1 MSFKSIG
8 IVGGGTS
15 GYLTALT
22 LSKLVPHKR
31 ISIIESSKIPVI
43 GVGEST
49 TPKLLRMLHEVLEF
63 DLAEFYAEVKPTWK
77 LGVQYYWGNK
87 EKEFYNNALGYINPF
102 LSHEVKQD
110 INYNSLNSVLMN
122 HNKSF
127 IIETSDEKKP
137 YRSLAIPH
145 SYAYHLDNQLLVKYL
160 QKKIKAAGIDIIDA
174 KIKDTIRKE
183 NGDIKSLISEENQE
197 YNFDFFVDCSGFSS
211 ILLEKTMKVPFKDFK
226 SSLFTDTAITA
237 SDDHCGVI
245 KPYTE
250 ARTMNN
256 GWQWTIP
263 MQSTD
268 HLGYVFSSSF
278 SSEEDAE
285 KEFRTLNPRIED
297 TKTIRFRSG
306 RHTDFIKGNIAAIG
320 NSYGFIEALQ
330 STALHMVITNIY
342 ALVLH
347 LKNLEKEKDYG
358 SIINEN
364 LGEIWDRLRWFIA
377 IQFKFNSRLD
387 SEFWKC
393 CRAEVD
399 ISGAEELLELYHS
412 VGPLYTLKGKNEAV
426 NKLDQFQIYGLF
438 SHDFL
443 LLIQGI
449 YPQKPPFKISS
460 DERKSWLKKYKLWD
474 QIALKSLPQHEV
486 LQKISENPEILEFE
500 KFFDSP
506 FLLDREFDFLN
517 KVNIADFIIKC

>member
-1 MSFKSIG
+1 MSLKSIG

-22 LSKLVPHKR
+22 LSKLVPHKS

-63 DLAEFYAEVKPTWK
+63 DLSEFYAEVKPTWK
-77 LGVQYYWGNK
+77 LGVQYYWGSK

-127 IIETSDEKKP
+127 IIETSDENIP

-160 QKKIKAAGIDIIDA
+160 KKKIKAAGIDIIDA

-183 NGDIKSLISEENQE
+183 NGDIQSLISEENQE
-197 YNFDFFVDCSGFSS
+197 YNFDFYVDCSGFSS
-211 ILLEKTMKVPFKDFK
+211 ILLGNTMKVPFKDFK
-226 SSLFTDTAITA
+226 SSLFTDSAITA
-237 SDDHCGVI
+237 SNVHNGTI

-250 ARTMNN
+250 ARTMNS

-263 MQSTD
+263 MQNSD

-278 SSEEDAE
+278 DSEKQAE
-285 KEFRTLNPRIED
+285 KEFRTQNPDIEE
-297 TKTIRFRSG
+297 TKILKFKSG
-306 RHTDFIKGNIAAIG
+306 RHQDFIKGNVAAIG

-387 SEFWKC
+387 TEFWKS
-393 CRAEVD
+393 CRADVD

-412 VGPLYTLKGKNEAV
+412 VGPLYTLRGKNEAV

-449 YPQKPPFKISS
+449 YPKKPPFKIS
-460 DERKSWLKKYKLWD
+460 DEEKNSWLKKYQLWN
-474 QIALKSLPQHEV
+474 QIGLKALPQHEI
-486 LQKISENPEILEFE
+486 LHKISANPEILEFE

-506 FLLDREFDFLN
+506 FLLDGEFDFLN